1 MCEES
6 AMPRTI
12 LIAAFEGWND
22 ASQAATNVVRHL
34 VSRYESQEV
43 RHIDN
48 EGFYDYQVARPMIC
62 SVQGRKRIIWPQT
75 TFYDIAVS
83 PMLHLLA
90 QIAPEP
96 NYRWEEYCRQTLRV
110 AEDYD
115 VSDVITLGSMFDE
128 CPHTRPLPLD
138 ISKSGCECESDR
150 EYNGPVGIPNILD
163 AFAAEAGFPTTFIW
177 VSVPHYCANTECM
190 QGTLELL
197 RALSL
202 IIEYPLIEGDLTRKA
217 MQWRSDADG
226 LVSDMHAGDYLAR
239 LEHDY
244 DLDARAKRIASNG
257 MPACEELLREAES
270 LLRNGV

>member
-1 MCEES
+1 
-6 AMPRTI
+6 MPKTI

-150 EYNGPVGIPNILD
+150 EYNGPD
-163 AFAAEAGFPTTFIW
+163 
-177 VSVPHYCANTECM
+177 
-190 QGTLELL
+190 
-197 RALSL
+197 
-202 IIEYPLIEGDLTRKA
+202 
-217 MQWRSDADG
+217 
-226 LVSDMHAGDYLAR
+226 
-239 LEHDY
+239 
-244 DLDARAKRIASNG
+244 
-257 MPACEELLREAES
+257 
-270 LLRNGV
+270 

>member
-1 MCEES
+1 
-6 AMPRTI
+6 MPKTI

-110 AEDYD
+110 AEDLTSPKAAANANPTGNTTVRWASPTSLTPSPPKRAFRQHPYGYPYR
-115 VSDVITLGSMFDE
+115 ITV
-128 CPHTRPLPLD
+128 P
-138 ISKSGCECESDR
+138 
-150 EYNGPVGIPNILD
+150 IPNACKAL
-163 AFAAEAGFPTTFIW
+163 W
-177 VSVPHYCANTECM
+177 SCCAPC
-190 QGTLELL
+190 L
-197 RALSL
+197 
-202 IIEYPLIEGDLTRKA
+202 
-217 MQWRSDADG
+217 
-226 LVSDMHAGDYLAR
+226 
-239 LEHDY
+239 
-244 DLDARAKRIASNG
+244 
-257 MPACEELLREAES
+257 
-270 LLRNGV
+270 

>member
-1 MCEES
+1 
-6 AMPRTI
+6 MPKTI

-96 NYRWEEYCRQTLRV
+96 NYRWYEYCRQTLRV
-110 AEDYD
+110 AEDYARTHGHCRLTAPKAAANANPTGNTT
-115 VSDVITLGSMFDE
+115 VRWASPTSLTPSPPKRAFRQHPYGYPYRISVTLAYA
-128 CPHTRPLPLD
+128 C
-138 ISKSGCECESDR
+138 K
-150 EYNGPVGIPNILD
+150 
-163 AFAAEAGFPTTFIW
+163 
-177 VSVPHYCANTECM
+177 
-190 QGTLELL
+190 
-197 RALSL
+197 ALCFCCSTCL
-202 IIEYPLIEGDLTRKA
+202 
-217 MQWRSDADG
+217 
-226 LVSDMHAGDYLAR
+226 
-239 LEHDY
+239 
-244 DLDARAKRIASNG
+244 
-257 MPACEELLREAES
+257 
-270 LLRNGV
+270 

>member
-1 MCEES
+1 
-6 AMPRTI
+6 MPKTI

-110 AEDYD
+110 AE
-115 VSDVITLGSMFDE
+115 VIKYKTM
-128 CPHTRPLPLD
+128 CCNPLCLYGL
-138 ISKSGCECESDR
+138 S
-150 EYNGPVGIPNILD
+150 
-163 AFAAEAGFPTTFIW
+163 A
-177 VSVPHYCANTECM
+177 
-190 QGTLELL
+190 LL
-197 RALSL
+197 RILTEKALRFL
-202 IIEYPLIEGDLTRKA
+202 EALFVP
-217 MQWRSDADG
+217 
-226 LVSDMHAGDYLAR
+226 AGK
-239 LEHDY
+239 ET
-244 DLDARAKRIASNG
+244 
-257 MPACEELLREAES
+257 
-270 LLRNGV
+270 

>member
-1 MCEES
+1 
-6 AMPRTI
+6 MPKTI

-115 VSDVITLGSMFDE
+115 VSDVITLGSMNARTHGHCRLTSPKAAANANPTGNTTVRWASPTSLTPSPPKRAFRQH
-128 CPHTRPLPLD
+128 PYGYPYRITVP
-138 ISKSGCECESDR
+138 
-150 EYNGPVGIPNILD
+150 IPNACKAL
-163 AFAAEAGFPTTFIW
+163 W
-177 VSVPHYCANTECM
+177 SCCAPC
-190 QGTLELL
+190 L
-197 RALSL
+197 
-202 IIEYPLIEGDLTRKA
+202 
-217 MQWRSDADG
+217 
-226 LVSDMHAGDYLAR
+226 
-239 LEHDY
+239 
-244 DLDARAKRIASNG
+244 
-257 MPACEELLREAES
+257 
-270 LLRNGV
+270 